1 MTFFFFFPPQ
11 LDSKRH
17 VIGCYFLDECR
28 RSLRAETGGTC
39 REYERGRFWSGFSAA
54 SSPGA
59 SRAPNHANG
68 RLRCRRF
75 PSNVLSSMPKPIDDR
90 PPPRKIV
97 NICQLLVKLHYE
109 SYSKILFNHVT
120 RSGIPLWRNCKFSL
134 VKLYSKISKGDLRSQ
149 LLWITREQC
158 PKWNPRKIVD
168 YNRLL
173 VKLKQIEAFKK
184 YSSSHVSNYLEY

>member
-1 MTFFFFFPPQ
+1 MFDIFFFFPPQ

-17 VIGCYFLDECR
+17 VIACYFLGECR

-90 PPPRKIV
+90 PPPKNCQYLPIV
-97 NICQLLVKLHYE
+97 GEITLRIVFKDTFQ
-109 SYSKILFNHVT
+109 
-120 RSGIPLWRNCKFSL
+120 PRN
-134 VKLYSKISKGDLRSQ
+134 
-149 LLWITREQC
+149 
-158 PKWNPRKIVD
+158 PKWN
-168 YNRLL
+168 
-173 VKLKQIEAFKK
+173 
-184 YSSSHVSNYLEY
+184 SSLEEL